1 MKKMISVVLIVL
13 MIIGVFSG
21 CAPKTNTLRV
31 LVDMEYQVVQTDY
44 ALSRAVA
51 DFEGAVER
59 AGIEDVEFEFLPKEG
74 VERETAVDRLRTEIM
89 SGKGPDVFLI
99 RCDGTLANYY
109 TGTAIFQIPEKAM
122 ESGLFLPLDEY
133 IENAQHAEWDRF
145 LPQIMEAGKTEEGQ
159 VFIPLSYTTRA
170 ALYRK
175 SDFEHTPSK
184 EMSWQDMPQDA
195 ELHDT
200 AAVLGDGAELD
211 INGLDGSIG
220 IIFHTDFILGDLAD
234 YKNEELMFT
243 EEELLQ
249 RVNECVALYD
259 YTLTEKL
266 FEKPDWAERY
276 LGKEFNANNCFIRGV
291 ANGLTSQDTLTMVP
305 LYSDDGG
312 TTAQIMAYAAVN
324 RNTRRPEDAF
334 AIIDLLLRTKYQQS
348 SLMFDFW
355 IFGPSQMGASI
366 HDGLMSKEYK
376 LDPPGSRQTPETGW
390 WMTEENFSA
399 FCDVRDSITNV
410 QYYGALNG
418 VLHDMMLECYIA
430 VSEGEDYT
438 EIVSR
443 TYNTMKQ
450 MVSE

>member
-1 MKKMISVVLIVL
+1 
-13 MIIGVFSG
+13 
-21 CAPKTNTLRV
+21 
-31 LVDMEYQVVQTDY
+31 
-44 ALSRAVA
+44 
-51 DFEGAVER
+51 
-59 AGIEDVEFEFLPKEG
+59 
-74 VERETAVDRLRTEIM
+74 
-89 SGKGPDVFLI
+89 
-99 RCDGTLANYY
+99 
-109 TGTAIFQIPEKAM
+109 
-122 ESGLFLPLDEY
+122 
-133 IENAQHAEWDRF
+133 
-145 LPQIMEAGKTEEGQ
+145 
-159 VFIPLSYTTRA
+159 
-170 ALYRK
+170 
-175 SDFEHTPSK
+175 
-184 EMSWQDMPQDA
+184 
-195 ELHDT
+195 
-200 AAVLGDGAELD
+200 
-211 INGLDGSIG
+211 
-220 IIFHTDFILGDLAD
+220 
-234 YKNEELMFT
+234 MFT